1 LTTTEQIHEDAI
13 WDIATW
19 MESNMLS
26 RRACDKSVDK
36 LSGLADAVLV
46 ENKDNA
52 RLQELLMVFG
62 GNPDDRKEAVCRA
75 LKRVATAYAR
85 MSSRH
90 SRGWVNAYRATLR
103 TEQEKRDAVRRKEDR
118 PRQVTSGRM
127 LAVMA

>member
-1 LTTTEQIHEDAI
+1 MTTTEQIHEDAI

-36 LSGLADAVLV
+36 LSELADAVLV

-62 GNPDDRKEAVCRA
+62 GNPDDSKEAVCRA
-75 LKRVATAYAR
+75 LKRVATAYTR
-85 MSSRH
+85 MSSTH
-90 SRGWVNAYRATLR
+90 PKGWMKAYRAAVR
-103 TEQEKRDAVRRKEDR
+103 AEREKRDAILRKEAR